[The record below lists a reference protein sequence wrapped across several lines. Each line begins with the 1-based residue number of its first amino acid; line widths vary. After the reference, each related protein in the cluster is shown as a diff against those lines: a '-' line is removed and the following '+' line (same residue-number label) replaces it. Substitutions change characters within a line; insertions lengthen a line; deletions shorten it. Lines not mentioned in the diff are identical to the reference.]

1 MILCKY
7 MKIPKDKLD
16 KLVEFYKLRQSYK
29 KAEKELYELF
39 NKDDIGSYHF
49 NKMTVRIDIVKNW
62 SNAYSEKDRAVLN
75 KLYEKIR
82 KGIKPKETLYVAYYK
97 KPDDN

>member
-1 MILCKY
+1 MK
-7 MKIPKDKLD
+7 KIPKDKMN
-16 KLVEFYKLRQSYK
+16 KLVDFYKLRQSYK

-39 NKDDIGSYHF
+39 DKNDIGSYHF
-49 NKMTVRIDIVKNW
+49 NKMTVRIDVAKNW
-62 SNAYSEKDRAVLN
+62 SYGYSDKDRVMLN

-82 KGIKPKETLYVAYYK
+82 KGIKPKETLYVAFYN